1 MATLYSSQA
10 IADSSENTSGKIRV
24 STNSEALAGTNDTT
38 AMTPAKVAAYVASA
52 TGTVTGSLTYKGAY
66 DASANSPVLT
76 SAKKGDFYVVSVA
89 GTLAG
94 VALNV
99 GDHIV
104 FNQDA
109 ASPIPSAMF
118 DTIDNTETPASTT
131 TAGVIE
137 IATDAEATAGSAGD
151 KALVPSNVASL
162 SIANTQV
169 TGLGT
174 ASTASTGTSAGNV
187 VVLDGSARLPA
198 VDGSQLTN
206 LPSASAAS
214 TTSAGVIEIATN
226 TEAGAGSA
234 SDKALVPSNVASL
247 SIANTQVT
255 GLGTASTASTGT
267 SAGNVVVL
275 DGSARLPA
283 VDASQLTNLPSAS
296 AATESSAGI
305 IEIATNTEAGA
316 GSATDK
322 ALVPSNVGSLVLSP
336 SQVTGL
342 ATVATSGAYSDISGT
357 PTLGTASSADTGT
370 SAGNV
375 VVLDG
380 SARLP
385 AVDASQLTN
394 LPSATQ
400 PSLTVLSNTT
410 YTLTSAN
417 AKGIHIWYGADN
429 TTTFTLTMPDVSDV
443 ISTATATNGDP
454 QETFEV
460 YVGRGRGGDI
470 TISAADGI
478 DALGDGSITYS
489 TTQTVS
495 SGQWIK
501 IIGWYI
507 NGSTQRY
514 VMSSAAQ
521 PYDAG
526 LQSISELT
534 TVADKMIYTTASD
547 TYATADLT
555 SAGRALLDDADAAA
569 QRTTLGLGTAST
581 AASTDF
587 LSGTGTDTL
596 GGDLDVGTSDIISSS
611 NNAIELAP
619 HGTGVV
625 TIKGNATG
633 GSGQIKLNC
642 ENNSHG
648 IIIKGPPHS
657 ASATYTLTL
666 PNDDGSADQVLKTD
680 GSGALSWV
688 DQASGGGGGGGWTY
702 SAVTANTT
710 AQASYHYSCGAGNQS
725 FTLSLPAVSGV
736 SAGQEIRVKNMGTGT
751 ITIASNGSEQIDGST
766 SDYTLDI
773 QYSAVT
779 LVSTGSAWE
788 II

>member
-1 MATLYSSQA
+1 M
-10 IADSSENTSGKIRV
+10 
-24 STNSEALAGTNDTT
+24 
-38 AMTPAKVAAYVASA
+38 
-52 TGTVTGSLTYKGAY
+52 
-66 DASANSPVLT
+66 DA
-76 SAKKGDFYVVSVA
+76 
-89 GTLAG
+89 
-94 VALNV
+94 
-99 GDHIV
+99 
-104 FNQDA
+104 
-109 ASPIPSAMF
+109 
-118 DTIDNTETPASTT
+118 
-131 TAGVIE
+131 
-137 IATDAEATAGSAGD
+137 
-151 KALVPSNVASL
+151 
-162 SIANTQV
+162 
-169 TGLGT
+169 
-174 ASTASTGTSAGNV
+174 
-187 VVLDGSARLPA
+187 
-198 VDGSQLTN
+198 SQLTN
-206 LPSASAAS
+206 LPSGSAAS
-214 TTSAGVIEIATN
+214 TSSAGIIEIATN

-234 SDKALVPSNVASL
+234 TDKALVPSNVASL

-283 VDASQLTNLPSAS
+283 VDASQLTNLPSAAQS
-296 AATESSAGI
+296 T
-305 IEIATNTEAGA
+305 
-316 GSATDK
+316 
-322 ALVPSNVGSLVLSP
+322 
-336 SQVTGL
+336 
-342 ATVATSGAYSDISGT
+342 
-357 PTLGTASSADTGT
+357 
-370 SAGNV
+370 
-375 VVLDG
+375 
-380 SARLP
+380 
-385 AVDASQLTN
+385 
-394 LPSATQ
+394 
-400 PSLTVLSNTT
+400 LTVLSNTT

-429 TTTFTLTMPDVSDV
+429 TTTFTVTMPDISDV

-489 TTQTVS
+489 TTQTVN

-501 IIGWYI
+501 LIGWYI

-514 VMSSAAQ
+514 VMSSAVQ
-521 PYDAG
+521 SYDAG
-526 LQSISELT
+526 LQSISALT
-534 TVADKMIYTTASD
+534 TAADKMIYTTASD

-587 LSGTGTDTL
+587 LSGTGADTL

-642 ENNSHG
+642 EQNSHG

-666 PNDDGSADQVLKTD
+666 PDDDGSANQVLKTD
-680 GSGALSWV
+680 GSGGLSWV
-688 DQASGGGGGGGWTY
+688 DQSGGGGG
-702 SAVTANTT
+702 SAPTVTSASPSSAYTVSTHAGIEEIYLLTPSASVVVNIPSAST
-710 AQASYHYSCGAGNQS
+710 AGAGFKYQIKN
-725 FTLSLPAVSGV
+725 LS
-736 SAGQEIRVKNMGTGT
+736 
-751 ITIASNGSEQIDGST
+751 ASNDLTLTPSSSNIDGSST
-766 SDYTLDI
+766 FVLDTPNQSI
-773 QYSAVT
+773 T
-779 LVSTGSAWE
+779 LVSDGSNYF

>member
-109 ASPIPSAMF
+109 ASPITSAMF

>member
-1 MATLYSSQA
+1 
-10 IADSSENTSGKIRV
+10 
-24 STNSEALAGTNDTT
+24 
-38 AMTPAKVAAYVASA
+38 
-52 TGTVTGSLTYKGAY
+52 
-66 DASANSPVLT
+66 
-76 SAKKGDFYVVSVA
+76 
-89 GTLAG
+89 
-94 VALNV
+94 
-99 GDHIV
+99 
-104 FNQDA
+104 
-109 ASPIPSAMF
+109 
-118 DTIDNTETPASTT
+118 
-131 TAGVIE
+131 
-137 IATDAEATAGSAGD
+137 
-151 KALVPSNVASL
+151 
-162 SIANTQV
+162 
-169 TGLGT
+169 
-174 ASTASTGTSAGNV
+174 
-187 VVLDGSARLPA
+187 
-198 VDGSQLTN
+198 
-206 LPSASAAS
+206 
-214 TTSAGVIEIATN
+214 
-226 TEAGAGSA
+226 
-234 SDKALVPSNVASL
+234 
-247 SIANTQVT
+247 
-255 GLGTASTASTGT
+255 
-267 SAGNVVVL
+267 
-275 DGSARLPA
+275 
-283 VDASQLTNLPSAS
+283 S